1 MVFLSSFSLSLNL
14 NFEWFIKI
22 MCLRD
27 AHHEL
32 CQDEFA
38 WIYGWKLVMLY
49 INIDVLWLWVCAGDH
64 VSACWLM
71 SAMAYVMTG
80 ASVSPYLCCW
90 PWPSPYVVTSPRPA
104 QMGVTRPQS
113 SGHWWRLLR
122 GYRVD
127 GAVASSVGVRIG
139 NGKVRTLHTSS
150 KWRIVSLVMAVKCN
164 TVSSDLQTRAHR
176 RRRWQLLLHHF

>member
-1 MVFLSSFSLSLNL
+1 MLS
-14 NFEWFIKI
+14 
-22 MCLRD
+22 
-27 AHHEL
+27 
-32 CQDEFA
+32 
-38 WIYGWKLVMLY
+38 
-49 INIDVLWLWVCAGDH
+49 IDVLLVCAGHH
-64 VSACWLM
+64 VRGPRACWLM

-113 SGHWWRLLR
+113 SGHYWRLLR

-176 RRRWQLLLHHF
+176 RPAADDNCCCIISKICQQDQFSGWTCNYLLIVSYLLVAKPRELYLPILTSKC